1 MVSTR
6 RASRRVGPSGCDPP
20 DGASPAVHVQRNL
33 DADDTDT
40 LQARPHVLAERV
52 QAVPPPVASPASNF
66 NCIGNQPAHTLPAM
80 SASKRRLSEIVRTP
94 AGPPSSPSACAAT
107 GHPIIPVQHAFAAA
121 PTGAPAP
128 DKDMPPSAPP
138 RQFASSST
146 VAAAWSATPGG
157 TDRNRRLQPRRF
169 LDTTRCSSTACPCG
183 VPNMGVSTCD
193 VHACATKFTAPTDA
207 LMVQLPRPSWYN
219 SPCTEAVTHSGKQAG
234 ATCGLHAFNHLS
246 ANAASLVGLP

>member
-66 NCIGNQPAHTLPAM
+66 NCIGNQLAHTLPAM

-169 LDTTRCSSTACPCG
+169 LDTTRCS
-183 VPNMGVSTCD
+183 
-193 VHACATKFTAPTDA
+193 
-207 LMVQLPRPSWYN
+207 QLPARVASQTWECQLAMSTHAPRSLLLLLMPSWYN
-219 SPCTEAVTHSGKQAG
+219 CRVLHGTTRRAQRLSPILANKLGQPAVCTHS
-234 ATCGLHAFNHLS
+234 TI
-246 ANAASLVGLP
+246 SLPTLRPW